1 MASDD
6 PRNIAYTL
14 YDRATGAILSSGI
27 AGNAWSLNWRITDA
41 VGAVL
46 DVRADSRTHRVEMID
61 GEPTI
66 VWREDRQTEE

>member
-6 PRNIAYTL
+6 PRNIPYTL
-14 YDRATGAILSSGI
+14 YDKATGAIISCGT
-27 AGNAWSLNWRITDA
+27 AGNAWSLNWRITDE

-46 DVRADSRTHRVEMID
+46 DVRADGRTHRVEMID

-66 VWREDRQTEE
+66 VPREPVSEQ